1 MAEIEEGERR
11 QKRKEKVRE
20 EREKLENP
28 KLMDR
33 ESSRLENFK
42 GKSKKIKRIKINFDL
57 FKGGREM
64 EKQRSLVLLVKSN
77 STESYFYWSFRF
89 LKIFSHN
96 YAYSFNYFKM
106 LIEINQR
113 YV

>member
-20 EREKLENP
+20 EREKLENEIENP

-77 STESYFYWSFRF
+77 STESYFYWSLDFKN
-89 LKIFSHN
+89 LFS
-96 YAYSFNYFKM
+96 
-106 LIEINQR
+106 
-113 YV
+113 